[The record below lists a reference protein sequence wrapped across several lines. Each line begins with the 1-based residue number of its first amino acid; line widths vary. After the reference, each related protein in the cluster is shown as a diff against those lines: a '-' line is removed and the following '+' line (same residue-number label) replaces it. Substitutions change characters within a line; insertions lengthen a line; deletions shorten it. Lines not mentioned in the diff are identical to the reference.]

1 MKFYHYVYI
10 TRPNILLHFYP
21 LALGVAADEV
31 DWLNCIHVSNSFTSD
46 VRRLAST
53 GRRRP
58 GLKLWL
64 RLAGSRCE
72 GKNEGVQREQDKPL
86 GGVRRVW
93 DKASTND
100 KTLTIDEPGTDSKEN
115 IPVLLVQLLI
125 SERVDSEW
133 SAKKMERH

>member
-72 GKNEGVQREQDKPL
+72 GKHEGVQREQDKPL
-86 GGVRRVW
+86 GGVRLVW
-93 DKASTND
+93 DKTLTND
-100 KTLTIDEPGTDSKEN
+100 KTLTITETGTD
-115 IPVLLVQLLI
+115 
-125 SERVDSEW
+125 
-133 SAKKMERH
+133 